1 MSREKGYPRKK
12 IAAELGI
19 AEKTVEAHLAT
30 AIRKLRSG
38 LGHLF
43 TLLLTL
49 LFLSR

>member
-1 MSREKGYPRKK
+1 
-12 IAAELGI
+12 
-19 AEKTVEAHLAT
+19 LAT